1 MKDEVDYHST
11 QLREKIKNGQS
22 IIEETNERVQNFI
35 TENKLYY

>member
-1 MKDEVDYHST
+1 MEQGKISYI
-11 QLREKIKNGQS
+11 REKIKNAQS